1 MKVEA
6 GRTLKKNCRE
16 IRRYLAAVFP
26 FWLMGVPLGTLAR
39 PDYSY
44 LAGVPFVFFN

>member
-16 IRRYLAAVFP
+16 IRRYLAAVFS